1 MRRMKSVCK
10 IKSCILSK
18 ILKRFSTLSVN
29 DSLRM
34 YKYRCNRRGEFMDEM
49 KEKKIRWNISKA
61 MSSVY
66 QSLNGSKLKIKKTKA
81 YSEAMEN
88 LKTLYNISQ
97 IQVWILCLAC
107 ERYFEREDSIS
118 FQNISGELG
127 VPVMSII
134 CWKKEIEFLVEHG
147 FLEHCGRN
155 DAVQPL
161 NDFSESIYNNTEY
174 IPQAKK
180 EDDDIEFISYMADRY
195 ESRRGEDMSAR
206 SIQRELRLY
215 ERAHSHLEVVKR
227 VSDEL
232 EDPNYRFFVY
242 DVANDVLK
250 GGDSN
255 LNATISDLYDGGE
268 RYNVATEM
276 MEEKHELFQKG
287 LIEFA
292 KKGNLSEASITLSD
306 KGRKLVLGEKA
317 FLFEDSINDKNL
329 IKTDSIK
336 EKKLFYSPENQKEID
351 RLKAALQEEKLKG
364 IQQRLKDDG
373 LPVGVAVLLYGAPG
387 TGKTESVMQIAKET
401 GRSIIH
407 VDISEAKSAW
417 FGESEKRIKKIFTSY
432 RNSYELAERKGELM
446 PILLFNEADAL
457 ISKRK
462 NDTSGNCAQ
471 TENAIQNIILEELE
485 NLKGIFIATTNLASN
500 MDSAFERRFLFKIKF
515 ENPSTEAKTSIWMNK
530 LSWLDKESA
539 TEFARDYDF
548 SGGQIDNIVRKIAM
562 NEVITGERPA
572 ITDIHDMCKCEKI
585 DNPDGSRR
593 MGFCL

>member
-1 MRRMKSVCK
+1 
-10 IKSCILSK
+10 
-18 ILKRFSTLSVN
+18 
-29 DSLRM
+29 
-34 YKYRCNRRGEFMDEM
+34 MDEM

-66 QSLNGSKLKIKKTKA
+66 QSLNGSKLKIKKTKI
-81 YSEAMEN
+81 YSAAMEN
-88 LKTLYNISQ
+88 LKALYNISQ
-97 IQVWILCLAC
+97 IQVWILCLVC
-107 ERYFEREDSIS
+107 ERYFEREDSS
-118 FQNISGELG
+118 SLQNISGKLG

-134 CWKKEIEFLVEHG
+134 RWKKEIEFLVEHG

-180 EDDDIEFISYMADRY
+180 EVDDIEFISYMADRY

-215 ERAHSHLEVVKR
+215 EKAHSHLEVVKR

-232 EDPNYRFFVY
+232 EDPNYRFFIY

-250 GGDSN
+250 GSVSN

-268 RYNVATEM
+268 RYSVATKM
-276 MEEKHELFQKG
+276 MEENHELFQKG

-292 KKGNLSEASITLSD
+292 KKGNLSEATITLSD

-329 IKTDSIK
+329 IKTDNIK

-401 GRSIIH
+401 GRSIVH

-432 RNSYELAERKGELM
+432 KNACEIAEKKGELM

-462 NDTSGNCAQ
+462 SDTSGNCAQ

-485 NLKGIFIATTNLASN
+485 SLKGIFIATTNLASN

-539 TEFARDYDF
+539 TEFATEYDF

>member
-1 MRRMKSVCK
+1 
-10 IKSCILSK
+10 
-18 ILKRFSTLSVN
+18 
-29 DSLRM
+29 
-34 YKYRCNRRGEFMDEM
+34 MDEM

-66 QSLNGSKLKIKKTKA
+66 QSLNGSKLKIKKTKI
-81 YSEAMEN
+81 YSAAMEN
-88 LKTLYNISQ
+88 LKALYNISQ
-97 IQVWILCLAC
+97 IQVWILCLVC
-107 ERYFEREDSIS
+107 ERYFEREDSS
-118 FQNISGELG
+118 SLQNISGKLG

-134 CWKKEIEFLVEHG
+134 RWKKEIEFLVEHG

-180 EDDDIEFISYMADRY
+180 EVDDIEFISYMADRY

-215 ERAHSHLEVVKR
+215 EKAHSHLEVVKR

-250 GGDSN
+250 GVVSN

-268 RYNVATEM
+268 RYSVATKM

-292 KKGNLSEASITLSD
+292 KKGNLSEATITLSD

-329 IKTDSIK
+329 IKTDNIK

-401 GRSIIH
+401 GRSIVH

-432 RNSYELAERKGELM
+432 KNACEIAEKKGELM

-462 NDTSGNCAQ
+462 SDTSGNCAQ

-485 NLKGIFIATTNLASN
+485 SLKGIFIATTNLASN

-539 TEFARDYDF
+539 TEFATEYDF

>member
-1 MRRMKSVCK
+1 
-10 IKSCILSK
+10 
-18 ILKRFSTLSVN
+18 
-29 DSLRM
+29 M
-34 YKYRCNRRGEFMDEM
+34 YKYRCNRRGDFMDEM

-66 QSLNGSKLKIKKTKA
+66 QSLNGSKLKIKKTKI
-81 YSEAMEN
+81 YSAAMEN
-88 LKTLYNISQ
+88 LKAPYNISQ
-97 IQVWILCLAC
+97 IQVWILCLVC
-107 ERYFEREDSIS
+107 ERYFEREDSS
-118 FQNISGELG
+118 SLQNISGKLG

-134 CWKKEIEFLVEHG
+134 RWKKEIEFLVEHG

-180 EDDDIEFISYMADRY
+180 EVDDIEFISYMADRY

-215 ERAHSHLEVVKR
+215 EKAHSHLEVVKR

-250 GGDSN
+250 GVVSN

-268 RYNVATEM
+268 RYSVATKM
-276 MEEKHELFQKG
+276 MEENHELFQKG

-292 KKGNLSEASITLSD
+292 KKGNLSEATITLSD

-329 IKTDSIK
+329 IKTDCIK

-401 GRSIIH
+401 GRSIVH

-432 RNSYELAERKGELM
+432 KNACEIAEKKGELM

-462 NDTSGNCAQ
+462 SDTSGNCAQ

-485 NLKGIFIATTNLASN
+485 SLKGIFIATTNLASN

-539 TEFARDYDF
+539 TEFATEYDF

-585 DNPDGSRR
+585 DNPDGARR

>member
-1 MRRMKSVCK
+1 MEEQ
-10 IKSCILSK
+10 L
-18 ILKRFSTLSVN
+18 N
-29 DSLRM
+29 
-34 YKYRCNRRGEFMDEM
+34 
-49 KEKKIRWNISKA
+49 EKKIRWNISKA
-61 MSSVY
+61 MACVY
-66 QSLNGSKLKIKKTKA
+66 EALEESKLKIKKTKA
-81 YSEAMEN
+81 YTTAMEN
-88 LKTLYNISQ
+88 LKTLYNLDQ
-97 IQVWILCLAC
+97 TQVWILCLAC
-107 ERYFEREDSIS
+107 ERHFECDDSLS
-118 FQNISGELG
+118 LQNISSELHI
-127 VPVMSII
+127 PVMLII
-134 CWKKEIEFLVEHG
+134 NWKNEIEYLVEHG
-147 FLEHCGRN
+147 FLEYSGRN
-155 DAVQPL
+155 KAVQPIS
-161 NDFSESIYNNTEY
+161 DFSESVCNNTEY
-174 IPQAKK
+174 VPPAKK

-195 ESRRGEDMSAR
+195 ESRREEEMSAR
-206 SIQRELRLY
+206 LIQRELRLY
-215 ERAHSHLEVVKR
+215 ERAHMNLEVVKR
-227 VSDEL
+227 VSAEIENPL
-232 EDPNYRFFVY
+232 YRFFLY
-242 DVANDVLK
+242 DIAHDVLS
-250 GGDSN
+250 GDDSN

-268 RYNVATEM
+268 RYSVATEM

-317 FLFEDSINDKNL
+317 FLVEDSINDKNL

-401 GRSIIH
+401 GRSIVH

-432 RNSYELAERKGELM
+432 KNACEIAERKGELM

-462 NDTSGNCAQ
+462 SDISGNCAQ

-485 NLKGIFIATTNLASN
+485 SLKGIFIATTNLASN

-539 TEFARDYDF
+539 TEFAKEYDF

-572 ITDIHDMCKCEKI
+572 LSDIHDMCKCEKI

>member
-1 MRRMKSVCK
+1 
-10 IKSCILSK
+10 
-18 ILKRFSTLSVN
+18 
-29 DSLRM
+29 
-34 YKYRCNRRGEFMDEM
+34 MDEM

-66 QSLNGSKLKIKKTKA
+66 QSLNGSKLKIKKTKI
-81 YSEAMEN
+81 YSAAMEN
-88 LKTLYNISQ
+88 LKALYNISQ
-97 IQVWILCLAC
+97 IQVWILCLVC
-107 ERYFEREDSIS
+107 ERYFEREDSS
-118 FQNISGELG
+118 SLQNISGKLG

-134 CWKKEIEFLVEHG
+134 RWKKEIEFLVEQG

-180 EDDDIEFISYMADRY
+180 EVDDIEFISYMADRY

-215 ERAHSHLEVVKR
+215 EKAHSHLEVVKR

-232 EDPNYRFFVY
+232 EDPNYRFFIY

-250 GGDSN
+250 GSVSN

-268 RYNVATEM
+268 RYSVATKM

-306 KGRKLVLGEKA
+306 KGRKLLLGEKA

-329 IKTDSIK
+329 IKTDNIK

-401 GRSIIH
+401 GRAIVH

-432 RNSYELAERKGELM
+432 KNACEIAERKGELM

-462 NDTSGNCAQ
+462 SDTSGNCAQ

-485 NLKGIFIATTNLASN
+485 SLKGIFIATTNLASN

-539 TEFARDYDF
+539 TEFAKEYDF

>member
-1 MRRMKSVCK
+1 
-10 IKSCILSK
+10 
-18 ILKRFSTLSVN
+18 
-29 DSLRM
+29 
-34 YKYRCNRRGEFMDEM
+34 MDEM

-66 QSLNGSKLKIKKTKA
+66 QSLNGSKLKIKKTKI
-81 YSEAMEN
+81 YSAAMEN
-88 LKTLYNISQ
+88 LKALYNISQ
-97 IQVWILCLAC
+97 IQVWILCLVC
-107 ERYFEREDSIS
+107 ERYFEREDSS
-118 FQNISGELG
+118 SLQNISGKLG

-134 CWKKEIEFLVEHG
+134 RWKKEIEFLVEHG

-180 EDDDIEFISYMADRY
+180 EVDDIEFISYMADRY

-215 ERAHSHLEVVKR
+215 EKAHSHLEVVKR

-250 GGDSN
+250 GVVSN

-268 RYNVATEM
+268 RYSVATKM
-276 MEEKHELFQKG
+276 MEENHELFQKG
-287 LIEFA
+287 LIEFV
-292 KKGNLSEASITLSD
+292 KKGNLSEATITLSD

-329 IKTDSIK
+329 IKTDNIK

-401 GRSIIH
+401 GRSIVH

-432 RNSYELAERKGELM
+432 KNACEIAEKKGELM

-462 NDTSGNCAQ
+462 SDTSGNCAQ

-485 NLKGIFIATTNLASN
+485 SLKGIFIATTNLASN

-539 TEFARDYDF
+539 TEFATEYDF

-562 NEVITGERPA
+562 NEVITGERPE

-585 DNPDGSRR
+585 DNPDGARR

>member
-1 MRRMKSVCK
+1 
-10 IKSCILSK
+10 
-18 ILKRFSTLSVN
+18 
-29 DSLRM
+29 
-34 YKYRCNRRGEFMDEM
+34 MDEM

-66 QSLNGSKLKIKKTKA
+66 QSLNGSNLKIKKTKI
-81 YSEAMEN
+81 YSVAMEN
-88 LKTLYNISQ
+88 LKALYNISQ
-97 IQVWILCLAC
+97 IQVWILCLVC
-107 ERYFEREDSIS
+107 ERYFEREDSS
-118 FQNISGELG
+118 SLQNISGKLG

-134 CWKKEIEFLVEHG
+134 RWKKEIEFLVEHG

-174 IPQAKK
+174 VPQAQK
-180 EDDDIEFISYMADRY
+180 EVDDIEFISYMADRY

-215 ERAHSHLEVVKR
+215 EKAHSHLEVVKR

-232 EDPNYRFFVY
+232 ENPNDRFFIY

-255 LNATISDLYDGGE
+255 LNVTISDLYDGGE
-268 RYNVATEM
+268 RYSVATEM

-292 KKGNLSEASITLSD
+292 KKGNLSEATITLSD

-329 IKTDSIK
+329 IKTDNIK

-401 GRSIIH
+401 GRSIVH

-432 RNSYELAERKGELM
+432 KNACEIAEKKGELM

-462 NDTSGNCAQ
+462 SDTSGNCAQ

-485 NLKGIFIATTNLASN
+485 SLKGIFIATTNLASN

-530 LSWLDKESA
+530 LSWLDKKSA
-539 TEFARDYDF
+539 TEFAKEYDF

-562 NEVITGERPA
+562 NEVITGERPE
-572 ITDIHDMCKCEKI
+572 ISDIRDMCKCEKI
-585 DNPDGSRR
+585 DNPDGTRR

>member
-1 MRRMKSVCK
+1 MEEQ
-10 IKSCILSK
+10 L
-18 ILKRFSTLSVN
+18 N
-29 DSLRM
+29 
-34 YKYRCNRRGEFMDEM
+34 
-49 KEKKIRWNISKA
+49 EKKIRWNISKA
-61 MSSVY
+61 MACVY
-66 QSLNGSKLKIKKTKA
+66 EALEESKLKIKKTKA
-81 YSEAMEN
+81 YTTAMED
-88 LKTLYNISQ
+88 LKTLYNLDQ
-97 IQVWILCLAC
+97 TQVWILCLAC
-107 ERYFEREDSIS
+107 ERHFECDDSLS
-118 FQNISGELG
+118 LQNISSELHI
-127 VPVMSII
+127 PVMLII
-134 CWKKEIEFLVEHG
+134 NWKNEIEYLVEHG
-147 FLEHCGRN
+147 FLEYSGRN
-155 DAVQPL
+155 KAVQPIS
-161 NDFSESIYNNTEY
+161 DFSESVCNNTEY
-174 IPQAKK
+174 VPPAKK

-195 ESRRGEDMSAR
+195 ESRREEEMSAR
-206 SIQRELRLY
+206 LIQRELRLY
-215 ERAHSHLEVVKR
+215 ERAHMNLEVVKR
-227 VSDEL
+227 VSAEIENPL
-232 EDPNYRFFVY
+232 YRFFLY
-242 DVANDVLK
+242 DIAHDVLS
-250 GGDSN
+250 GGESN
-255 LNATISDLYDGGE
+255 LNSTISDLYDGGE
-268 RYNVATEM
+268 RYSVAIEM

-336 EKKLFYSPENQKEID
+336 EKKLFYSPGNQKEID

-364 IQQRLKDDG
+364 IQQRLKDDR

-401 GRSIIH
+401 GRSIVH

-432 RNSYELAERKGELM
+432 KNSCELAERKGELM

-485 NLKGIFIATTNLASN
+485 SLKGIFIATTNMASN

-539 TEFARDYDF
+539 TEFAKEYDF

-562 NEVITGERPA
+562 NEVITGERPE
-572 ITDIHDMCKCEKI
+572 ISDIRDMCKCEKI

>member
-1 MRRMKSVCK
+1 
-10 IKSCILSK
+10 
-18 ILKRFSTLSVN
+18 
-29 DSLRM
+29 M
-34 YKYRCNRRGEFMDEM
+34 YKYRCNRRGDFMDEM

-66 QSLNGSKLKIKKTKA
+66 QSLNGSKLKIKKTKT
-81 YSEAMEN
+81 YSAAMEK
-88 LKTLYNISQ
+88 LKALYNINQ
-97 IQVWILCLAC
+97 IQVWILCLAF
-107 ERYFEREDSIS
+107 ERYFERKDSIS
-118 FQNISGELG
+118 LQNISGKLG

-134 CWKKEIEFLVEHG
+134 RWKKEIEFLVEHG

-195 ESRRGEDMSAR
+195 ESRRSADMSAR

-215 ERAHSHLEVVKR
+215 EKAHSHLEVVKR

-232 EDPNYRFFVY
+232 EDPNDRFFIY
-242 DVANDVLK
+242 DVTNDVLK
-250 GGDSN
+250 SYNSN
-255 LNATISDLYDGGE
+255 LNVTISDLYDGGE
-268 RYNVATEM
+268 RYSVATEM

-317 FLFEDSINDKNL
+317 FLFEDSINDENL

-401 GRSIIH
+401 GRSIVH

-432 RNSYELAERKGELM
+432 KNACEIAEKKSELM

-462 NDTSGNCAQ
+462 SDTSGNCAQ

-485 NLKGIFIATTNLASN
+485 SLKGIFIATTNLASN

-539 TEFARDYDF
+539 TEFAKEYDF

-585 DNPDGSRR
+585 DNPDESRR

>member
-1 MRRMKSVCK
+1 
-10 IKSCILSK
+10 
-18 ILKRFSTLSVN
+18 
-29 DSLRM
+29 
-34 YKYRCNRRGEFMDEM
+34 MDEM

-66 QSLNGSKLKIKKTKA
+66 QSLNGSKLKIKKTKI
-81 YSEAMEN
+81 YSAAMEN
-88 LKTLYNISQ
+88 LKALYNISQ
-97 IQVWILCLAC
+97 IQVWILCLVC
-107 ERYFEREDSIS
+107 ERYFEREDSS
-118 FQNISGELG
+118 SLQNISGKLG
-127 VPVMSII
+127 VLVMSII
-134 CWKKEIEFLVEHG
+134 RWKKEIEFLVEHG

-180 EDDDIEFISYMADRY
+180 EVDDIEFISYMADRY

-215 ERAHSHLEVVKR
+215 EKAHSHLEVVKR

-232 EDPNYRFFVY
+232 ENPNYRFFVY

-250 GGDSN
+250 GVVSN

-268 RYNVATEM
+268 RYSVATKM
-276 MEEKHELFQKG
+276 MEENHELFQKG

-292 KKGNLSEASITLSD
+292 KKGNLSEATITLSD

-401 GRSIIH
+401 GRSIVH

-432 RNSYELAERKGELM
+432 KNSCEIAEKKGELM

-462 NDTSGNCAQ
+462 SDTSGNCAQ

-485 NLKGIFIATTNLASN
+485 SLKGIFIATTNLASN

-539 TEFARDYDF
+539 TEFATEYDF

>member
-1 MRRMKSVCK
+1 MEEQ
-10 IKSCILSK
+10 L
-18 ILKRFSTLSVN
+18 
-29 DSLRM
+29 
-34 YKYRCNRRGEFMDEM
+34 

-61 MSSVY
+61 MSAVY
-66 QSLNGSKLKIKKTKA
+66 QSLNDSKLRIKKTKA
-81 YSEAMEN
+81 YSAAMDN
-88 LKTLYNISQ
+88 LRTLYNLNQTQ
-97 IQVWILCLAC
+97 IWILCLAC
-107 ERYFEREDSIS
+107 ERYFECEDSIT
-118 FQNISGELG
+118 FKNISSELD

-134 CWKKEIEFLVEHG
+134 SWKKEIEFLIEHG
-147 FLEHCGRN
+147 FLEHSGRN
-155 DAVQPL
+155 GGVQPI

-180 EDDDIEFISYMADRY
+180 EDDDIDFISYMADRY

-206 SIQRELRLY
+206 SIQRELTLY
-215 ERAHSHLEVVKR
+215 ERAHTYLDVVKR
-227 VSDEL
+227 VSAEL
-232 EDPNYRFFVY
+232 ENPNYRFFVY
-242 DVANDVLK
+242 DVASDVLK
-250 GGDSN
+250 GGDSY

-287 LIEFA
+287 LVEFA
-292 KKGNLSEASITLSD
+292 KKGNLSDATITLSD

-329 IKTDSIK
+329 IKTDCIK

-351 RLKAALQEEKLKG
+351 RLKEALQEEKLKG

-417 FGESEKRIKKIFTSY
+417 FGESEKRVKKIFTSY
-432 RNSYELAERKGELM
+432 RNSCELAERKGELM

-471 TENAIQNIILEELE
+471 TENAVQNIILEELE

-530 LSWLDKESA
+530 LSWLDKGSA
-539 TEFARDYDF
+539 TEFAREYDF

-562 NEVITGERPA
+562 NEVITGERPE
-572 ITDIHDMCKCEKI
+572 ISDIRDMCNCEKI
-585 DNPDGSRR
+585 DNPEGSRR
-593 MGFCL
+593 IGFCLEK

>member
-1 MRRMKSVCK
+1 MEEQ
-10 IKSCILSK
+10 L
-18 ILKRFSTLSVN
+18 
-29 DSLRM
+29 
-34 YKYRCNRRGEFMDEM
+34 

-61 MSSVY
+61 MSAVY
-66 QSLNGSKLKIKKTKA
+66 QSLNDSKLRIKKTKA
-81 YSEAMEN
+81 YSAAMEN
-88 LKTLYNISQ
+88 LKTLYNLNQTQ
-97 IQVWILCLAC
+97 IWILCLAC
-107 ERYFEREDSIS
+107 ERYFECEDSIT
-118 FQNISGELG
+118 FKNISSELD

-134 CWKKEIEFLVEHG
+134 SWKKEIEFLIEHG
-147 FLEHCGRN
+147 FLEHSGRN
-155 DAVQPL
+155 GGVQPI

-180 EDDDIEFISYMADRY
+180 EDDDIDFISYMADLY
-195 ESRRGEDMSAR
+195 ESRRCEDMSAR
-206 SIQRELRLY
+206 SIQRELSLY
-215 ERAHSHLEVVKR
+215 ERVHTYLDVVKR
-227 VSDEL
+227 VSAEL
-232 EDPNYRFFVY
+232 ENPNYRFFVY
-242 DVANDVLK
+242 DVASDVLK
-250 GGDSN
+250 GKDSY

-287 LIEFA
+287 LVEFA
-292 KKGNLSEASITLSD
+292 RKGNLSDATITLSD

-329 IKTDSIK
+329 IKTDCIK
-336 EKKLFYSPENQKEID
+336 EKQLFYSPENQKEID
-351 RLKAALQEEKLKG
+351 RLKEALQEEKLKG
-364 IQQRLKDDG
+364 IQRRLKDDG

-417 FGESEKRIKKIFTSY
+417 FGESEKRVKKIFTSY
-432 RNSYELAERKGELM
+432 RNSCELAERKGELM

-530 LSWLDKESA
+530 LSWLDKGSA
-539 TEFARDYDF
+539 TEFAREYDF

-562 NEVITGERPA
+562 NEVITGERPE
-572 ITDIHDMCKCEKI
+572 ISDIRDMCNCEKI
-585 DNPDGSRR
+585 DNPEGSRR
-593 MGFCL
+593 IGFCLEK

>member
-1 MRRMKSVCK
+1 MEEQM
-10 IKSCILSK
+10 
-18 ILKRFSTLSVN
+18 N
-29 DSLRM
+29 
-34 YKYRCNRRGEFMDEM
+34 
-49 KEKKIRWNISKA
+49 EKKIRWNISKA
-61 MSSVY
+61 MSCVY
-66 QSLNGSKLKIKKTKA
+66 QTLNDSKLRIKKTKA
-81 YSEAMEN
+81 YNTAMGN
-88 LKTLYNISQ
+88 FKTLYNINQ

-118 FQNISGELG
+118 LQNISGELG

-134 CWKKEIEFLVEHG
+134 CWKKDIEGLVASG

-155 DAVQPL
+155 GAVQPIS
-161 NDFSESIYNNTEY
+161 DFSESIYNNTEY
-174 IPQAKK
+174 IPQTKK
-180 EDDDIEFISYMADRY
+180 DDDEIEFISYMADRY
-195 ESRRGEDMSAR
+195 ESRRGEEMSAR
-206 SIQRELRLY
+206 LIQRELYRY
-215 ERAHSHLEVVKR
+215 EKAHNYLEVVKR
-227 VSDEL
+227 VSAEL
-232 EDPNYRFFVY
+232 EESENRFILY

-250 GGDSN
+250 GGDSS
-255 LNATISDLYDGGE
+255 LNATISDLYDGGD

-287 LIEFA
+287 LIEFS
-292 KKGNLSEASITLSD
+292 KKGNLSDATITLTD
-306 KGRKLVLGEKA
+306 KGRKLVLGDKA
-317 FLFEDSINDKNL
+317 FLFEETINDKNL
-329 IKTDSIK
+329 IKTESIK
-336 EKKLFYSPENQKEID
+336 EKRLFYSPENQKEID
-351 RLKAALQEEKLKG
+351 RLKAALQKEKLKG

-387 TGKTESVMQIAKET
+387 TGKTESVMQIAKQT
-401 GRSIIH
+401 GRSIVH

-432 RNSYELAERKGELM
+432 KNACEIAEKKGELI

-462 NDTSGNCAQ
+462 SDTSGNCAQ

-485 NLKGIFIATTNLASN
+485 SIKGIFIATTNLASN

-530 LSWLDKESA
+530 LSWLDKETA
-539 TEFARDYDF
+539 TEFAKDFDF

-562 NEVITGERPA
+562 NEVITGERPE
-572 ITDIHDMCKCEKI
+572 ISDIRDMCRCEKI

>member
-1 MRRMKSVCK
+1 
-10 IKSCILSK
+10 
-18 ILKRFSTLSVN
+18 
-29 DSLRM
+29 M
-34 YKYRCNRRGEFMDEM
+34 YKYRCNRRGDFMDEM

-66 QSLNGSKLKIKKTKA
+66 QSLNGSKLKIKKTKI
-81 YSEAMEN
+81 YSAAMEN
-88 LKTLYNISQ
+88 LKALYNISQ
-97 IQVWILCLAC
+97 IQVWILCLVC
-107 ERYFEREDSIS
+107 ERYFEREDSS
-118 FQNISGELG
+118 SLQNISGKLG

-134 CWKKEIEFLVEHG
+134 RWKKEIEFLVEHG

-180 EDDDIEFISYMADRY
+180 EVDDIEFISYMADRY

-215 ERAHSHLEVVKR
+215 EKAHSHLEVVKR

-232 EDPNYRFFVY
+232 ENPNYRFFVY

-250 GGDSN
+250 GVVSN

-268 RYNVATEM
+268 RYSVATKM
-276 MEEKHELFQKG
+276 MEENHELFQKG

-292 KKGNLSEASITLSD
+292 KKGNLSEATITLSD

-401 GRSIIH
+401 GRSIVH

-432 RNSYELAERKGELM
+432 KNSCEIAEKKGELM

-462 NDTSGNCAQ
+462 SDTSGNCAQ

-485 NLKGIFIATTNLASN
+485 SLKGIFIATTNLASN

-539 TEFARDYDF
+539 TEFATEYDF

-585 DNPDGSRR
+585 DNLDGARR

>member
-1 MRRMKSVCK
+1 MEAQ
-10 IKSCILSK
+10 L
-18 ILKRFSTLSVN
+18 
-29 DSLRM
+29 
-34 YKYRCNRRGEFMDEM
+34 

-66 QSLNGSKLKIKKTKA
+66 QSLNGSKLKIKKTKI
-81 YSEAMEN
+81 YSAAMEN
-88 LKTLYNISQ
+88 LKALYNISQ
-97 IQVWILCLAC
+97 IQVWILCLVC
-107 ERYFEREDSIS
+107 ERYFEREDSS
-118 FQNISGELG
+118 SLQNISGKLG

-134 CWKKEIEFLVEHG
+134 RWKKEIEFLVEHG

-180 EDDDIEFISYMADRY
+180 EVDDIEFISYMADRY

-215 ERAHSHLEVVKR
+215 EKAHSHLEVVKR

-232 EDPNYRFFVY
+232 EDPNYRFFIY

-250 GGDSN
+250 GVVSN

-268 RYNVATEM
+268 RYSVATKM
-276 MEEKHELFQKG
+276 MEENHELFQKG

-292 KKGNLSEASITLSD
+292 KKGNLSEATITLSD

-329 IKTDSIK
+329 IKTDNIK

-401 GRSIIH
+401 SRSIVH

-432 RNSYELAERKGELM
+432 KNACEIAEKKGELM

-462 NDTSGNCAQ
+462 SDTSGNCAQ

-485 NLKGIFIATTNLASN
+485 SLKGIFIATTNLASN

>member
-1 MRRMKSVCK
+1 
-10 IKSCILSK
+10 
-18 ILKRFSTLSVN
+18 
-29 DSLRM
+29 
-34 YKYRCNRRGEFMDEM
+34 MDEM

-66 QSLNGSKLKIKKTKA
+66 QSLNGSKLKIKKTKI
-81 YSEAMEN
+81 YSAAMEN
-88 LKTLYNISQ
+88 LKALYNISQ
-97 IQVWILCLAC
+97 IQVWILCLVC
-107 ERYFEREDSIS
+107 ERYFEREDSS
-118 FQNISGELG
+118 SLQNISGKLG

-134 CWKKEIEFLVEHG
+134 RWKKEIEFLVEHG

-180 EDDDIEFISYMADRY
+180 EVDDIEFISYMADRY

-215 ERAHSHLEVVKR
+215 EKAHSHLEVVKR

-232 EDPNYRFFVY
+232 EDPNYRFFIY

-250 GGDSN
+250 GSVSN

-268 RYNVATEM
+268 RYSVATKM

-292 KKGNLSEASITLSD
+292 KKGNLSEATITLSD

-329 IKTDSIK
+329 IKTDCIK

-401 GRSIIH
+401 GRSIVH

-417 FGESEKRIKKIFTSY
+417 FGESEKRIKRIFTSY
-432 RNSYELAERKGELM
+432 KNACEIAEKKGELM

-462 NDTSGNCAQ
+462 SDTSGNCAQ

-485 NLKGIFIATTNLASN
+485 SLKGIFIATTNLASN

-539 TEFARDYDF
+539 TEFATEYDF

>member
-1 MRRMKSVCK
+1 
-10 IKSCILSK
+10 
-18 ILKRFSTLSVN
+18 
-29 DSLRM
+29 M
-34 YKYRCNRRGEFMDEM
+34 YKYRCNRRGDFMDEM

-66 QSLNGSKLKIKKTKA
+66 QSLNGSKLKIKKTKI
-81 YSEAMEN
+81 YSAAMEN
-88 LKTLYNISQ
+88 LKALYNISQ
-97 IQVWILCLAC
+97 IQVWILCLVC
-107 ERYFEREDSIS
+107 ERYFEREDSS
-118 FQNISGELG
+118 SLQNISGKLG

-134 CWKKEIEFLVEHG
+134 RWKKEIEFLVEHG

-174 IPQAKK
+174 IPQVKK
-180 EDDDIEFISYMADRY
+180 EVDDIEFISYMADRY

-215 ERAHSHLEVVKR
+215 EKAHSHLEVVKR
-227 VSDEL
+227 ISDEL
-232 EDPNYRFFVY
+232 ENPNYRFFVY

-250 GGDSN
+250 GVVSN

-268 RYNVATEM
+268 RYSVATKM

-292 KKGNLSEASITLSD
+292 KKGNLSEATITLSD

-329 IKTDSIK
+329 IKTDNIK

-401 GRSIIH
+401 GRSIVH

-432 RNSYELAERKGELM
+432 KNACEITEKKGELM

-462 NDTSGNCAQ
+462 SDTSGNCAQ

-485 NLKGIFIATTNLASN
+485 SLKGIFIATTNLASN

-539 TEFARDYDF
+539 TEFATEYDF

>member
-1 MRRMKSVCK
+1 
-10 IKSCILSK
+10 
-18 ILKRFSTLSVN
+18 
-29 DSLRM
+29 
-34 YKYRCNRRGEFMDEM
+34 MDEM
-49 KEKKIRWNISKA
+49 KEKKIRWNISTA
-61 MSSVY
+61 MACVY
-66 QSLNGSKLKIKKTKA
+66 QSLSDSQLKIKKTKT
-81 YSEAMEN
+81 YTTAMEN
-88 LKTLYNISQ
+88 LKSLYKLNQ
-97 IQVWILCLAC
+97 TQVWLLSIIC
-107 ERYFEREDSIS
+107 ERYFEDDDSTS
-118 FQNISGELG
+118 MKNIAYTIA
-127 VPVMSII
+127 VPVMTIMGWNKERDKLEEMGFLEHRGSHNAVQPVSEFRESLCNNVEFIPQG
-134 CWKKEIEFLVEHG
+134 KKELDEIEFLRTFARMYENRR
-147 FLEHCGRN
+147 E
-155 DAVQPL
+155 
-161 NDFSESIYNNTEY
+161 
-174 IPQAKK
+174 
-180 EDDDIEFISYMADRY
+180 EDK
-195 ESRRGEDMSAR
+195 SAR
-206 SIQRELRLY
+206 VIQRELRRFEDSNINLKMV
-215 ERAHSHLEVVKR
+215 ERVMAEVKQA
-227 VSDEL
+227 DH
-232 EDPNYRFFVY
+232 RFFLY
-242 DVANDVLK
+242 DVTHDVLK
-250 GGDSN
+250 GNESC
-255 LNATISDLYDGGE
+255 LNTTISDLYDNE
-268 RYNVATEM
+268 DRFTVAQQM
-276 MEEKHELFQKG
+276 MEETHELFQKG
-287 LIEFA
+287 LIEFT
-292 KKGNLSEASITLSD
+292 KKGNLSEAYITLSD

-329 IKTDSIK
+329 IKTDCIK

-401 GRSIIH
+401 GRSIVH

-432 RNSYELAERKGELM
+432 KNACEIAEKKGELM

-462 NDTSGNCAQ
+462 EDTSGNCAQ

-485 NLKGIFIATTNLASN
+485 SLKGIFIATTNLASN

-539 TEFARDYDF
+539 SEFARDYDF

-585 DNPDGSRR
+585 DNPDGAKR